1 MGMTVQQRPSTT
13 AVHGAFEQLMYVLT
27 STEQASASNFK
38 FRYIADLYVGGVLVS
53 RVKVY
58 PNTAG
63 AGVFRV
69 DKLIQDHMSAT
80 NAYQGTTAG
89 TEVQLYPIHNTGGVS
104 GGTDKVFSNNN
115 GETFRKVEMKF
126 GQEYAASATAD
137 PTVYLNQITGEFLQ
151 VIMTAGL
158 QRTTTWDDGIQY
170 YTSSSTWIAT
180 FQPQVFRS
188 LFLSDRRTANTQGF
202 SSNLVSSIDPILI
215 DVDVDSPY
223 TLAFL
228 NDSSAPTSSLLK
240 SIYVAL
246 YDASDSLLDSRN
258 FIPGTDGG
266 TENTA
271 VSTDQGRLQYFGCGP
286 GNFDSQI
293 VDTTFRDFFVNNQV
307 SYYEL
312 CGVTGTSTT
321 PSATVDLTTTIYRF
335 NINQCK
341 SIYQDAGYPEMT
353 IAWQNSFGAW
363 DYQIFKLRFN
373 YSDTIKRETFDQV
386 AGNWD
391 TTDAAQDFEFRGSQ
405 GGTRVAKVEA
415 PQELPAPTD
424 LLQDSDVAI
433 LETLML
439 SPQVYLLNQ
448 NNGLGVVPIVV
459 TDTSFVKKRRVDERA
474 PFLYQIKF
482 KYAKPRPT
490 TKAGTFSGL
499 S

>member
-80 NAYQGTTAG
+80 NAYQSATAG

-104 GGTDKVFSNNN
+104 GQTDKVFSNNN

-137 PTVYLNQITGEFLQ
+137 PTVYLNQITGELISL
-151 VIMTAGL
+151 IMTAGL
-158 QRTTTWDDGIQY
+158 QRTTTWDDGIEY
-170 YTSSSTWIAT
+170 YTSSDGWIGT
-180 FQPQVFRS
+180 FTPSNFRA
-188 LFLSDRRTANTQGF
+188 LFLSDRRTPNTQGF
-202 SSNLVSSIDPILI
+202 SSNLVSSIEPILI
-215 DVDVDSPY
+215 DVDVNSPY
-223 TLAFL
+223 TLSFL

-271 VSTDQGRLQYFGCGP
+271 VSTDQGRLQYSGCGP
-286 GNFDSQI
+286 GNFDTQI
-293 VDTTFRDFFVNNQV
+293 IDTTFRDFFVNNQV

-321 PSATVDLTTTIYRF
+321 PSATGDLTTTVYRF

-341 SIYQDAGYPEMT
+341 SIYQDANYPKMT
-353 IAWQNSFGAW
+353 LAWQNSFGAW
-363 DYQIFKLRFN
+363 DYQIFRLRFT
-373 YSDTIKRETFDQV
+373 YSDTIKRKTFDQV

-391 TTDAAQDFEFRGSQ
+391 TSDAAQDFNFRGSQ
-405 GGTRVAKVEA
+405 GGTRVAKVDA
-415 PQELPAPTD
+415 HQELTATTD

-439 SPQVYLLNQ
+439 SPQVYLISEDNATA
-448 NNGLGVVPIVV
+448 VVPIVV
-459 TDTSFVKKRRVDERA
+459 TDTSFVKKRRVDERS

-490 TKAGTFSGL
+490 TKGGTFSGL

>member
-1 MGMTVQQRPSTT
+1 MTVEQRPSTGDL
-13 AVHGAFEQLMYVLT
+13 HGAFEQLMYVLT

-53 RVKVY
+53 RVKVF

-80 NAYQGTTAG
+80 NAYQGATAG
-89 TEVQLYPIHNTGGVS
+89 TEVQLYTIHNTGGVT
-104 GGTDKVFSNNN
+104 GATDKVFSNNN

-158 QRTTTWDDGIQY
+158 QRSITWDDGIDNY
-170 YTSSSTWIAT
+170 LTLSGWIGLFT
-180 FQPQVFRS
+180 PFNFRA
-188 LFLSDRRTANTQGF
+188 LFLSDRRTENTQGF
-202 SSNLVSSIDPILI
+202 TSNLVSSITPILI

-228 NDSSAPTSSLLK
+228 NDSSAPTSSILK

-266 TENTA
+266 TENTS

-286 GNFDSQI
+286 GNFDTQT

-321 PSATVDLTTTIYRF
+321 PSSTGDLTTTVYRF

-341 SIYQDAGYPEMT
+341 SIYQDAGYPKMT

-363 DYQIFKLRFN
+363 DYQIFRLRFN
-373 YSDTIKRETFDQV
+373 YSDTIKRKTFDQV

-391 TTDAAQDFEFRGSQ
+391 TTDAAQDFQFRGAQ

-415 PQELPAPTD
+415 HQELTATTD

-439 SPQVYLLNQ
+439 SPQVYLLSE
-448 NNGLGVVPIVV
+448 NGGLAVVPIVV

-490 TKAGTFSGL
+490 TKGGTFSGL